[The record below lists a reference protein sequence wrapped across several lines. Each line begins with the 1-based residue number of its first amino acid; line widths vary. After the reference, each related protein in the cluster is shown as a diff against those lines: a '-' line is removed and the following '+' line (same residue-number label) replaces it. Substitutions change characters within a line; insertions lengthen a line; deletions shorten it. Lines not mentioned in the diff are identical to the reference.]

1 MLVSYQEG
9 EEVQATPGF
18 ETIKTLPSFTTI
30 TESVVVGMPLKLTV
44 DLFDCPGVV
53 VLVHDDA
60 TVIDAGKGGHDKRIL
75 RQTAS
80 HNTGHSS
87 P

>member
-60 TVIDAGKGGHDKRIL
+60 TVIDADLATIRKL
-75 RQTAS
+75 EE
-80 HNTGHSS
+80 
-87 P
+87 